1 MLRTVWNFGAGP
13 AMLPREV
20 MAQAQAELLDWNG
33 TGISVVEISHRSPE
47 FEAMAA
53 ESERDL
59 RALLGVPDDY
69 AVLFLQG
76 GATSQ
81 FAMVPLNLARPEQTA
96 DYVRTGHWS
105 DKAIEDARRHCRVHV
120 AAGAGVDR
128 FTSIPDPKSWQ
139 LSDDPVYVYYTS
151 NETLGGLEFP
161 YTPDVGG
168 VPLVSDMTSNF
179 LSRPIDVARHGVIYA
194 GAQKNFGP
202 SGFLVAIVR
211 RDLIGRAQAGAPRL
225 YDYREFASSN
235 SLINTPP
242 TFSWYVAGLIFKWIA
257 KQGGVAAMDRN
268 AKRRAGRLYQAI
280 DASGFYRNPV
290 EPPFRSRMN
299 VPFTLPDETLTGMFL
314 KEAGAA
320 GLFALKGHR
329 AVGGIRASLYNAMPD
344 QGVDALI
351 DFMRDFQ
358 RRSG

>member
-1 MLRTVWNFGAGP
+1 MSRTVWNFGAGP

-20 MAQAQAELLDWNG
+20 MEQAQAELLDWKG
-33 TGISVVEISHRSPE
+33 TGVSVVEISHRSPE

-59 RALLGVPDDY
+59 RALLRVPDDY

-81 FAMVPLNLARPEQTA
+81 FAMVPLNLARPDQTA

-105 DKAIEDARRHCRVHV
+105 DKAIDDARRHCSVNV

-128 FTSIPDPKSWQ
+128 FTAIPDPETWKRSR
-139 LSDDPVYVYYTS
+139 DAVYLYYTS
-151 NETLGGLEFP
+151 NETLGGVEFP
-161 YTPDVGG
+161 YTPEVGN

-179 LSRPIDVARHGVIYA
+179 LTRPIDISRHGVVYA

-211 RDLIGRAQAGAPRL
+211 RDLIGRAQTTTPRL
-225 YDYREFASSN
+225 YEYSVFAESQ

-242 TFSWYVAGLIFKWIA
+242 TFSWYLAGLVFKWIA
-257 KQGGVAAMDRN
+257 RQGGVEAMDRN
-268 AKRRAGRLYQAI
+268 SKRRAGKVYAAV

-329 AVGGIRASLYNAMPD
+329 AVGGIRASLYNAMPEA
-344 QGVDALI
+344 GVDALV
-351 DFMRDFQ
+351 DFMKDFQ
-358 RRSG
+358 RRRG

>member
-1 MLRTVWNFGAGP
+1 MSRTVWNFGAGP

-20 MAQAQAELLDWNG
+20 MEQAQAELLDWNG
-33 TGISVVEISHRSPE
+33 TGVSVVEISHRSAE

-69 AVLFLQG
+69 DVLFLQG

-81 FAMVPLNLARPEQTA
+81 FAMVPLNLAQPEQTA

-105 DKAIEDARRHCRVHV
+105 DKAIADARRHCRVNV
-120 AAGAGVDR
+120 AAGDGIEK
-128 FTSIPDPKSWQ
+128 FTAIPEPKTWK
-139 LSDDPVYVYYTS
+139 LSADAVYVYYTS
-151 NETLGGLEFP
+151 NETLGGVEFH
-161 YTPDVGG
+161 YTPDVGN

-179 LSRPIDVARHGVIYA
+179 LSRPIDIAKHGVVYA

-202 SGFLVAIVR
+202 AGFLVAIVR
-211 RDLIGRAQAGAPRL
+211 RDLVGHAQPTAPRL
-225 YDYREFASSN
+225 YEYREFATTD

-242 TFSWYVAGLIFKWIA
+242 TFSWYVAGLIFKWIL

-268 AKRRAGRLYQAI
+268 ARRRSGKLYDAI

-290 EPPFRSRMN
+290 EVPFRSRMN
-299 VPFTLPDETLTGMFL
+299 VPFTLPDEKLTGMFL
-314 KEAGAA
+314 DESREAG
-320 GLFALKGHR
+320 LLALKGHR

-344 QGVDALI
+344 AGVDALV
-351 DFMRDFQ
+351 DFMKDFQ
-358 RRSG
+358 RRNG

>member
-1 MLRTVWNFGAGP
+1 MSRTVWNFGAGP

-20 MAQAQAELLDWNG
+20 MEQAQAELLDWNG
-33 TGISVVEISHRSPE
+33 TGVSVVEISHRSPE

-59 RALLGVPDDY
+59 RALLGVSDDY

-81 FAMVPLNLARPEQTA
+81 FAMVPLNLARPDQTA

-105 DKAIEDARRHCRVHV
+105 DKAIEDARRHCRVNV
-120 AAGAGVDR
+120 AAGEGASQ
-128 FTSIPDPKSWQ
+128 FTSVPDPKTWK
-139 LSDDPVYVYYTS
+139 LSRDPVYVYYTS
-151 NETLGGLEFP
+151 NETLGGVEFP
-161 YTPDVGG
+161 YTPDVGK

-179 LSRPIDVARHGVIYA
+179 LTRPIDIAKHGVVYA

-211 RDLIGRAQAGAPRL
+211 RDLLGHAQATTPRL
-225 YDYREFASSN
+225 YEYAVFAESQ

-257 KQGGVAAMDRN
+257 KQGGVEAMDRN
-268 AKRRAGRLYQAI
+268 AKRRSGKVYAAI
-280 DASGFYRNPV
+280 DGSGFYRNAV

-314 KEAGAA
+314 KEAGVA

-329 AVGGIRASLYNAMPD
+329 AVGGVRASLYNAMPD
-344 QGVDALI
+344 AGVDALV

-358 RRSG
+358 RRHG

>member
-20 MAQAQAELLDWNG
+20 MEQAQAELLDWNG
-33 TGISVVEISHRSPE
+33 TGVSVVEISHRSPE
-47 FEAMAA
+47 FEAMAR

-59 RALLGVPDDY
+59 RALLAVPDDY
-69 AVLFLQG
+69 DVLFLQG

-105 DKAIEDARRHCRVHV
+105 DKAIADARRHCKVNI
-120 AAGAGVDR
+120 AAGAGVEK
-128 FTSIPDPKSWQ
+128 FTSIPDPQTWK
-139 LSDDPVYVYYTS
+139 LSRDPVYLYYTS
-151 NETLGGLEFP
+151 NETLGGVEFP

-179 LSRPIDVARHGVIYA
+179 LSRPIDIAKHGVVYA

-211 RDLIGRAQAGAPRL
+211 RDLVGHAQPVTPRL
-225 YDYREFASSN
+225 YDYREFSTSN

-242 TFSWYVAGLIFKWIA
+242 TFSWYMAGLIFKWIA
-257 KQGGVAAMDRN
+257 RQGGVQAMDRD
-268 AKRRAGRLYQAI
+268 ARRRSGRLYAAI

-299 VPFTLPDETLTGMFL
+299 VPFTLPDERLTTMFL
-314 KEAGAA
+314 EEAARA
-320 GLFALKGHR
+320 GLLALKGHR
-329 AVGGIRASLYNAMPD
+329 AVGGIRASLYNAMPEA
-344 QGVDALI
+344 GVDALV
-351 DFMRDFQ
+351 DFMQEFQ
-358 RRSG
+358 RRRG

>member
-1 MLRTVWNFGAGP
+1 MSRTVWNFGAGP

-20 MAQAQAELLDWNG
+20 MERAQAELLDWNG
-33 TGISVVEISHRSPE
+33 TGVSVLEISHRSPE

-59 RALLGVPDDY
+59 RALLQVPDGY
-69 AVLFLQG
+69 EVLFLQG

-105 DKAIEDARRHCRVHV
+105 DKAIEDARRHCKVNV
-120 AAGAGVDR
+120 AAGEGIDR
-128 FTSIPDPKSWQ
+128 FTAIPDPETWKRGR
-139 LSDDPVYVYYTS
+139 DPVYLYYTS
-151 NETLGGLEFP
+151 NETLGGVEFQ
-161 YTPDVGG
+161 YTPDVGS

-179 LSRPIDVARHGVIYA
+179 LTRPIDIAKHGVVYA

-202 SGFLVAIVR
+202 SGFVVVIVR
-211 RDLIGRAQAGAPRL
+211 KDLVGHAQAGTPRL
-225 YDYREFASSN
+225 YEYHQFSTSK

-242 TFSWYVAGLIFKWIA
+242 TFSWYLAGLIFKWIA

-268 AKRRAGRLYQAI
+268 AKRRSGKLYAAI

-290 EPPFRSRMN
+290 EAPFRSRMN
-299 VPFTLPDETLTGMFL
+299 VPFTLPDERLTEAFL
-314 KEAGAA
+314 GESTAA

-329 AVGGIRASLYNAMPD
+329 VVGGIRASLYNAMPD
-344 QGVDALI
+344 AGVDALV
-351 DFMRDFQ
+351 DFMKDFQ
-358 RRSG
+358 RRNG